1 MSAGQPPLTSTDV
14 KAGDVAL
21 ATVVEQI
28 NQPEHQG
35 VPLLAKDYVALIVA
49 TIVVPIAIT
58 IWAVAVA

>member
-1 MSAGQPPLTSTDV
+1 MSAGQPPLTSHDV
-14 KAGDVAL
+14 KADNVAL

-28 NQPEHQG
+28 NHPENQG

-58 IWAVAVA
+58 VWAVAVA